1 MISYK
6 AQSIL
11 SKLAPLN
18 AIEPVETNKK
28 RQVTIIDDT
37 SEDANQDPVY
47 INKHNAEDGLPDI
60 DDLKSGVL
68 FKLGLQA
75 MESQELICVNNLAL
89 WKASSSKTGNPIENI
104 LNDDPNSFW
113 QSDGGQPHTIDIYFT
128 HRMDIILLSLYFSLA
143 SDESYT
149 PKLFKVY
156 VGHSPS
162 DAVFY
167 KTFHIEHLD
176 GWIGLT
182 FGDNRADNLLKC
194 QFLRLVFP
202 INHENGKDTH
212 LRGIRIYTPMKRG
225 QRQIHE
231 EDNHLSDDRRGLTP
245 HTLTNYTIR

>member
-1 MISYK
+1 MISFK

-18 AIEPVETNKK
+18 AIEPVESNRK

-37 SEDANQDPVY
+37 SENANQDPMY
-47 INKHNAEDGLPDI
+47 INKYNTDDGLPDI

-68 FKLGLQA
+68 FKLGVQA
-75 MESQELICVNNLAL
+75 MESQNLVCVNNIAL

-149 PKLFKVY
+149 PKLFKLY

-182 FGDNRADNLLKC
+182 FGDNRLDNLLKC

-212 LRGIRIYTPMKRG
+212 LRGIRLYSPVTGSKRQTHEPDNVFSDG
-225 QRQIHE
+225 RGKVTAHSQR
-231 EDNHLSDDRRGLTP
+231 
-245 HTLTNYTIR
+245 NYTIR